1 MCHGHVLWSLGV
13 FGCEI
18 EMEHHFVEPIKQAHG
33 SFRLWLHAVRCSN
46 LVTQRMMLALFR
58 SVTGVVPAERV
69 VSTIWLSQSI
79 GAKLQKV
86 LKKKVCCLHQH

>member
-1 MCHGHVLWSLGV
+1 MVMCLVTC

-18 EMEHHFVEPIKQAHG
+18 EMSTFLWSQSAEQAHG

-69 VSTIWLSQSI
+69 VSTILLSSQ
-79 GAKLQKV
+79 
-86 LKKKVCCLHQH
+86 